1 MADYYLNH
9 TASEIDAI
17 LTKVDGIEAGA
28 NVNVQADWNQTT
40 TTADDYIKNKPTL
53 GTASALNAP
62 ASGDAATT
70 EVVKGDDSRLTD
82 ARHADDVYSWA
93 KAATKPAYTA
103 SEVGAVDESN
113 VITTTEIDLMFA

>member
-1 MADYYLNH
+1 MADYYLH
-9 TASEIDAI
+9 KTAAHIDE
-17 LTKVDGIEAGA
+17 LLEKVEGIEAGA
-28 NVNVQADWNQTT
+28 NVNVQVDWNQTT

-53 GTASALNAP
+53 GTASTLNVP

-93 KAATKPAYTA
+93 KDATKPTYTA